1 MSKTVKENSIS
12 IFDEQIYGKR
22 LRAKEVQKQY
32 DQLVDRIKKNNAKIM
47 HYQHQDEFAEATKL
61 KRQQSDLEQELLKL
75 DEQLKTS
82 DYSITDDEF
91 TSFYDAY
98 DSEMKDIEKTHEQY
112 RKEMKNKLQEV
123 ATIYRKMIENKNEA
137 GRRISRE
144 RYVKQEKN
152 NPGNIHNRY
161 KGQMLAHEI
170 NLGDGDKYN
179 EQTTPRGYAWRVE
192 QALDAVSRDEFQKY
206 HYGKK
211 QW

>member
-1 MSKTVKENSIS
+1 MVKTVQDNTIN
-12 IFDEQIYGKR
+12 IFDNQIYDKGVK
-22 LRAKEVQKQY
+22 AKEIKQKY
-32 DQLVDRIKKNNAKIM
+32 HQLTKRIKQINGKIT
-47 HYQHQDEFAEATKL
+47 HYQNNDEFAEATKL
-61 KRQQSDLEQELLKL
+61 KRQQADLEQELLKL

>member
-1 MSKTVKENSIS
+1 
-12 IFDEQIYGKR
+12 
-22 LRAKEVQKQY
+22 
-32 DQLVDRIKKNNAKIM
+32 
-47 HYQHQDEFAEATKL
+47 
-61 KRQQSDLEQELLKL
+61 
-75 DEQLKTS
+75 
-82 DYSITDDEF
+82 
-91 TSFYDAY
+91 
-98 DSEMKDIEKTHEQY
+98 
-112 RKEMKNKLQEV
+112 MKNKLQEV

-192 QALDAVSRDEFQKY
+192 QALDAVSRDEFQNIIMARNN
-206 HYGKK
+206 GKDVNVC
-211 QW
+211 

>member
-61 KRQQSDLEQELLKL
+61 KRQQADLEQELLKL

>member
-1 MSKTVKENSIS
+1 
-12 IFDEQIYGKR
+12 
-22 LRAKEVQKQY
+22 
-32 DQLVDRIKKNNAKIM
+32 NN
-47 HYQHQDEFAEATKL
+47 DEFAEATKL
-61 KRQQSDLEQELLKL
+61 KNLQSDLEQELLKL

-192 QALDAVSRDEFQKY
+192 QA
-206 HYGKK
+206 
-211 QW
+211 

>member
-1 MSKTVKENSIS
+1 MVKTVQDKTIN
-12 IFDEQIYGKR
+12 IFDNQIYDKGVK
-22 LRAKEVQKQY
+22 AKEVKQKYHQITK
-32 DQLVDRIKKNNAKIM
+32 RIKQINGKIT
-47 HYQHQDEFAEATKL
+47 HYQNNDEFAEATKL
-61 KRQQSDLEQELLKL
+61 KRQQADLEQELLKL

-98 DSEMKDIEKTHEQY
+98 DIEMKDIEKTHEQY

>member
-1 MSKTVKENSIS
+1 MVKTVQDKTIN
-12 IFDEQIYGKR
+12 IFDNQIYDKGVK
-22 LRAKEVQKQY
+22 AKEVKQKYHQITK
-32 DQLVDRIKKNNAKIM
+32 RIKQINGKIT
-47 HYQHQDEFAEATKL
+47 HYQNNDEFAEATKL
-61 KRQQSDLEQELLKL
+61 KRQQADLEQELLKL

-161 KGQMLAHEI
+161 KGQMLAH
-170 NLGDGDKYN
+170 
-179 EQTTPRGYAWRVE
+179 
-192 QALDAVSRDEFQKY
+192 
-206 HYGKK
+206 
-211 QW
+211 

>member
-1 MSKTVKENSIS
+1 MNKTVKENSIS

-61 KRQQSDLEQELLKL
+61 KRQQADLEQELLEI

-98 DSEMKDIEKTHEQY
+98 DSEMKDIKKAHEQY
-112 RKEMKNKLQEV
+112 RKEMENKLQEV
-123 ATIYRKMIENKNEA
+123 AATYRKMIENKNEG
-137 GRRISRE
+137 GRRISRL
-144 RYVKQEKN
+144 RYVKQEQQH
-152 NPGNIHNRY
+152 PSNIHNRY
-161 KGQMLAHEI
+161 KGQILANEVEI
-170 NLGDGDKYN
+170 GGK
-179 EQTTPRGYAWRVE
+179 TTPRDYSWLLE
-192 QALDAVSRDEFQKY
+192 DMLKE
-206 HYGKK
+206 
-211 QW
+211 